1 MSEELL
7 RELVA
12 AEVSR
17 PDQFLEWFL
26 RYFKQPES
34 HHHRSIEAFA
44 NYFIGFIRAQTEDP
58 AGRSGST
65 RCETPRKG
73 GPPGGLLRK
82 PSISIEEPASP
93 FDTPDPNLDP
103 SATGSPAPV
112 TTTTARKL
120 FDHSGTGTWRAAE
133 GRKGVDVTATPTR
146 SNRGTPLPSFTSTPI
161 RSGGSTNRSGL
172 DTSGG
177 DGGRRSKT
185 TSPCLGDF
193 VVTTAR
199 GHRGGG
205 RRSSVTS
212 NGSETPTSHQ
222 QHTPSSA
229 LFQNDEFPQLNSSGG
244 GGGGG
249 GGPAPSWS
257 TPKSSG
263 GGRKGRRIIPTTV
276 SRTVS
281 GRTELSSSSFH
292 PDAAGSSL
300 VEVVDE
306 DDAAA
311 GGPLHDPRR
320 MLRSLREEILHD
332 FRVEERAR
340 SESARTK
347 PVDPSRTTLD
357 DPPGQSGENAPGEV
371 CPPPQ
376 LLTIDFGRVTQ
387 RVTIDRLVAIYALLM
402 DLNLVP
408 NVLNEL
414 AYLINVVGTER
425 PVTADAG
432 AGPTDTT
439 RGGPEDQLSGILR
452 SPHNGVYFA
461 TEVLHRQR
469 MLLALLDCTSLR
481 VVVENEQLTAL
492 QPPLTGFL
500 RDVLERKLKLETP
513 GDPSGP
519 ATSSSITNVFYQQEN
534 DTRDHFPSLK
544 EFGAFNKQRDSFYA
558 ILRTWEAEHL
568 NPAWEFEPKLGPKVR
583 STLDI
588 LQHPINMAHLAK
600 LFCAQLI
607 ICCNFDNTASELQMA
622 LPSIDLTKLSKLRQR
637 LEAPAPFSTQYL
649 FPGGQAFFRDFI
661 VASENHQI
669 FVEQLKVVLIHE
681 LLQMN
686 GSSYEV
692 FNVSDEPNPTRSEY
706 VVRPETMSTMRVLAK
721 FIGFVVARPFQYEG
735 YRSTLVDNRQIE
747 LRNTLL
753 PPFDVKLVLL
763 RCVVDRKLVI
773 TVPWLVQYL
782 GMLDVVTLRL
792 RYYEELFRLLRDVYQ
807 ATAPCGFAVHRQMFV
822 NAQSKFIVRS
832 CLDWLFDQPN
842 VPEEFFNSRTTFG
855 TLLAVGGGEKPVG
868 TAADQNAPTFNPLLE
883 AVLSAAC
890 PFLADFRVSVMPSR
904 VEKTLSRTGRY
915 RHITTRYTG
924 TLAHGQQ
931 PPSTPV
937 ASDVGDPANLSST
950 STGHRSYHQRSQTHG
965 GNAQHRLVEAFLQ
978 SQSLSVRRTVEFIT
992 ERATSAVIKDFQML
1006 YLLPEKKAVTD
1017 RIAAVR
1023 APTIQQVML
1032 EIRTVC
1038 EDALRGVN
1046 GTWETHVLKMLNK
1059 RITDSFDAL
1068 LPAET
1073 IDAVRTTCK
1082 SIALEKC
1089 AQKANEW
1096 RQSYMSDTE
1105 LFCKNVQSE
1114 ASTIMATQQRQ
1125 AQQNSGAELAPP
1137 SNNNA
1142 ALQIS
1147 SDCAVLPS
1155 VLFKA
1160 LQTLLRDALTA
1171 PATLTVAEVTRFL
1184 HDTQAFLED
1193 PALAMT
1199 PTMHRMMAY
1208 MLLQLFLLL
1217 IKSRH
1222 DLVIPELVQL
1232 AVALWKHK
1240 KLAPYCLP
1248 PVPAQDVGNGSP
1260 TLSPTEEERSVT
1272 EPEEGGVNA
1281 VKSDRL
1287 DQARRLKSQQ
1297 ESNYVFSHLV
1307 SNRFV
1312 RMLEENVAPEA
1323 NYASYATFINTV
1335 VEAGLVRF
1343 NGLTHQFLAI
1353 FNEEWPQATMKRIS
1367 IVIDRVLH
1375 SSGKEE
1381 LARRAQ
1387 HDVDDTLAEMF
1398 MEMLSDFARDIEK
1411 F

>member
-7 RELVA
+7 KELVA

-44 NYFIGFIRAQTEDP
+44 NYFIGFIRAQTE
-58 AGRSGST
+58 
-65 RCETPRKG
+65 ET
-73 GPPGGLLRK
+73 
-82 PSISIEEPASP
+82 
-93 FDTPDPNLDP
+93 
-103 SATGSPAPV
+103 
-112 TTTTARKL
+112 
-120 FDHSGTGTWRAAE
+120 AE
-133 GRKGVDVTATPTR
+133 GRKGADVTATPPRGGST
-146 SNRGTPLPSFTSTPI
+146 RGTPLPSFTSTPI
-161 RSGGSTNRSGL
+161 RSGGSTNRSGGGL

-185 TSPCLGDF
+185 SSPCLGDF
-193 VVTTAR
+193 VVTTVSKP
-199 GHRGGG
+199 HRGG
-205 RRSSVTS
+205 RRSSATS

-229 LFQNDEFPQLNSSGG
+229 LFQDDEFPQLSSGG
-244 GGGGG
+244 P
-249 GGPAPSWS
+249 GPTWS

-263 GGRKGRRIIPTTV
+263 GRKGRRIVPTTV

-281 GRTELSSSSFH
+281 AKHEFSSSSLH
-292 PDAAGSSL
+292 AEASGSSR

-306 DDAAA
+306 DEA
-311 GGPLHDPRR
+311 GTQHDPRR

-332 FRVEERAR
+332 FRAEERAR
-340 SESARTK
+340 SESGRTK
-347 PVDPSRTTLD
+347 PTDPSTMTLD
-357 DPPGQSGENAPGEV
+357 DPPGQSGENAPAGEAG
-371 CPPPQ
+371 PPRQ
-376 LLTIDFGRVTQ
+376 LLTIEFGRVTQ
-387 RVTIDRLVAIYALLM
+387 RATIDRLVAIYALLM

-414 AYLINVVGTER
+414 AYLINLVGTER
-425 PVTADAG
+425 PVTA
-432 AGPTDTT
+432 GPATDTT
-439 RGGPEDQLSGILR
+439 RGSGSEDPLSGVLR

-481 VVVENEQLTAL
+481 VVVENEQLAAL

-500 RDVLERKLKLETP
+500 RDVLARKLKLETP
-513 GDPSGP
+513 GDPPG
-519 ATSSSITNVFYQQEN
+519 ATTTSSSITNVFYQQEN

-583 STLDI
+583 STLDF

-692 FNVSDEPNPTRSEY
+692 FNVSDAENPNRSEY

-721 FIGFVVARPFQYEG
+721 FIGFIVARPFQYEG

-763 RCVVDRKLVI
+763 RCVADRKLVI
-773 TVPWLVQYL
+773 SVPWLVQFL
-782 GMLDVVTLRL
+782 SMLDVVTLRL

-807 ATAPCGFAVHRQMFV
+807 ATAPCGFAAHRQMFV

-842 VPEEFFNSRTTFG
+842 VPEEFYNSRTTFG
-855 TLLAVGGGEKPVG
+855 TLLAGASPVDGNIEQLALEQIATVAGVSGGGEKRPEATG
-868 TAADQNAPTFNPLLE
+868 GERWTAADQNVPTFNPLLE
-883 AVLSAAC
+883 AVLGAAC

-924 TLAHGQQ
+924 HAGQQ
-931 PPSTPV
+931 PSTPV
-937 ASDVGDPANLSST
+937 AAAKDAHGDVANLSST
-950 STGHRSYHQRSQTHG
+950 STGNRHG

-992 ERATSAVIKDFQML
+992 ERATSAVIKDFQLL

-1023 APTIQQVML
+1023 APTIQQVMH

-1046 GTWETHVLKMLNK
+1046 DTWETHVLKMLNK

-1073 IDAVRTTCK
+1073 IDAVRMTCK

-1089 AQKANEW
+1089 VQKANEW
-1096 RQSYMSDTE
+1096 RQSYMAETE
-1105 LFCKNVQSE
+1105 LFCKSIQSE
-1114 ASTIMATQQRQ
+1114 ASTIMATQQRL

-1155 VLFKA
+1155 VLYKA

-1171 PATLTVAEVTRFL
+1171 PATLTAAEVTRFL
-1184 HDTQAFLED
+1184 HDTHGFLED

-1222 DLVIPELVQL
+1222 DLVAPELIQL
-1232 AVALWKHK
+1232 AVTVWKHK
-1240 KLAPYCLP
+1240 KLAPHCLP
-1248 PVPAQDVGNGSP
+1248 PVAARDVGNGSP
-1260 TLSPTEEERSVT
+1260 SLTPTEREERSLA
-1272 EPEEGGVNA
+1272 EPEQCVDVLNA
-1281 VKSDRL
+1281 DRR
-1287 DQARRLKSQQ
+1287 DHARRIKRQQ

-1323 NYASYATFINTV
+1323 NYASYATFINTL

-1343 NGLTHQFLAI
+1343 NELTHQFLAI

-1375 SSGKEE
+1375 SSGKAE

-1387 HDVDDTLAEMF
+1387 HDVDDTFAEMF